1 MDKKINIALIVVCV
15 LLNGCSSSLQVK
27 RQIKITESDHF
38 TFANNNERTNFSPTN
53 ISLPFKKVWDYK
65 GTGGISPNQPLV
77 VDSLVIVGFK
87 NGEVYILNL
96 ITGKRICKTK
106 IGIPIIGT
114 PVLKENTIFIPI
126 ANDGNSLRSYNLL
139 NGKLIWSK
147 KIDGIESALLLE
159 NDSLYGSTVKGTV
172 FLVETETGKTI
183 WEYKTKKMIRSSI
196 SSDDEKIFFG
206 CDDGILYAL
215 NKKDGKVAWQFAT
228 KAPIT
233 ASSTVDTNGYIYVGS
248 TDNFMYCLNSSNG
261 ELNWKFNS
269 ESVIKSGPCIDE
281 TSIYFTN
288 LSGDLFA
295 LNKKD
300 GSLIWKYKIGNN
312 TPSSP
317 TVSNN
322 YLLVGSFDHNLYI
335 INKFSGE
342 KISNYSFDGR
352 IVASPIIYGN
362 YILICSEDYDITLF
376 KF

>member
-1 MDKKINIALIVVCV
+1 MNKKTNITLIIICF
-15 LLNGCSSSLQVK
+15 LFNACSSSLKVK
-27 RQIKITESDHF
+27 KQIEITERDHF
-38 TFANNNERTNFSPTN
+38 TFAKSNERTNFNPTN
-53 ISLPFKKVWDYK
+53 ISLPLKKIWDYS
-65 GTGGISPNQPLV
+65 GPAGISSNQPLV

-87 NGEVYILNL
+87 NGEIYILNL
-96 ITGKRICKTK
+96 ITGKRICKAKMGT
-106 IGIPIIGT
+106 PIIGT

-126 ANDGNSLRSYNLL
+126 ANNDNSLRSYNLR

-172 FLVETETGKTI
+172 FLVESETGKTI
-183 WEYKTKKMIRSSI
+183 WEYKTKKMIRSSL
-196 SSDDEKIFFG
+196 SCNNDKIFFG

-215 NKKDGKVAWQFAT
+215 NKKDGKVAWEFPT

-233 ASSTVDTNGYIYVGS
+233 ASTSVDTNGYIYVGS

-269 ESVIKSGPCIDE
+269 ESVIKSGPSIDE
-281 TSIYFTN
+281 SSVYFTN

-295 LNKKD
+295 LNKHD
-300 GSLIWKYKIGNN
+300 GSLVWKLKIGNN

-342 KISNYSFDGR
+342 KLSSYSFDGR
-352 IVASPIIYGN
+352 IVTSPIICGN